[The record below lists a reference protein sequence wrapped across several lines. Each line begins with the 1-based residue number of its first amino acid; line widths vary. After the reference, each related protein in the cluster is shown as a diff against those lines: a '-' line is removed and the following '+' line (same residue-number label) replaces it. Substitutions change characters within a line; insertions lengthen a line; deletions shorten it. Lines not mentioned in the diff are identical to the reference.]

1 MPAIDVTNN
10 TSVGIQV
17 WEPVYQNNQTFTS
30 AGAGTEPAGMIL
42 ALNTS
47 TNKWVPYVSAGAN
60 GTGVPSAILAFDI
73 VSTGAGDYPVT
84 PLIGGRVRDAEIGVS
99 SALTAPN
106 AIEVLGLRDYNIIAQ
121 PTNQLGELD
130 NQ

>member
-1 MPAIDVTNN
+1 MPAINVKNN
-10 TSVGIQV
+10 ATVGIQV
-17 WEPVYQNNQTFTS
+17 WEPEYKVNQTFTS

-42 ALNTS
+42 ALNTATS
-47 TNKWVPYVSAGAN
+47 KWVPYVSAGAN

-73 VSTGAGDYPVT
+73 VSTGAGDYPIN
-84 PLIGGRVRDAEIGVS
+84 PLIGGRVREAEIGVS

-106 AIEVLGLRDYNIIAQ
+106 AVEVLGLRDYGITAQ
-121 PTNQLGELD
+121 ITNQLGELD